1 MVDTYRLRSPL
12 AHLHLDAR
20 AHEEADISGTGVVM
34 KEIPYRGLINIR
46 GDAADSAFVDAV
58 QKAVKLSPPVD
69 ANTVAGKANTTRI
82 MWLGPDEW
90 LVITSPQGADRAMKA
105 LWKNLKTDGLHAA
118 VTDSTQARTCIE
130 ISGPRARE
138 VLQKGCSL
146 DLHPSVFGPGQ
157 SAQTIVSKVA
167 VMMTQTAAARNGDP
181 TYELYPLR
189 SFATYLWTWLEDA
202 SQEYGLKVG

>member
-1 MVDTYRLRSPL
+1 MVDAYRLRSPL
-12 AHLHLDAR
+12 AHLGLEAR
-20 AHEEADISGTGVVM
+20 AHADADISGTGVVM

-46 GDAADSAFVDAV
+46 GDAADSTFVDAV

-69 ANTVAGKANTTRI
+69 ANTVAGKASTTRI

-90 LVITSPQGADRAMKA
+90 LVITSGKGAERALKA
-105 LWKNLKTDGLHAA
+105 LWKNLKVDGLHAA
-118 VTDSTQARTCIE
+118 VTDSTHARTCIE

-146 DLHPSVFGPGQ
+146 DLHPRVFGPGR
-157 SAQTIVSKVA
+157 SAQCIVAKTG
-167 VMMTQTAAARNGDP
+167 VMLTQTATARNGDP

-202 SQEYGLKVG
+202 SAEYGLKVG

>member
-1 MVDTYRLRSPL
+1 MVDAYRLRSPL
-12 AHLHLDAR
+12 AHLGLGAR
-20 AHEEADISGTGVVM
+20 AHDDAATRGTGVTM

-46 GDAADSAFVDAV
+46 GNAADSAFVDAV
-58 QKAVKLSPPVD
+58 QKAVKLAPPVD

-90 LVITSPQGADRAMKA
+90 LVITSEKGAERALKA
-105 LWKNLKTDGLHAA
+105 LWKNLKTNGLHAA
-118 VTDSTQARTCIE
+118 VTDSTHARTCIE
-130 ISGPRARE
+130 VSGPRARE

-146 DLHPSVFGPGQ
+146 DLHPRVFGPGR
-157 SAQTIVSKVA
+157 SAQCIVAKTG
-167 VMMTQTAAARNGDP
+167 VMLTQTAEARSGDP

-202 SQEYGLKVG
+202 SQEYGLKVK

>member
-1 MVDTYRLRSPL
+1 MVDAYRLRSPL
-12 AHLHLDAR
+12 AHLHLEAR
-20 AHEEADISGTGVVM
+20 ANEQADVSGTGVVM

-46 GDAADSAFVDAV
+46 GDAADGAFTDAV
-58 QKAVKLSPPVD
+58 KKAVKQTPPAE

-90 LVITSPQGADRAMKA
+90 LVITSPRGADRAMKA
-105 LWKNLKTDGLHAA
+105 LWKHLKVDGLHAA
-118 VTDSTQARTCIE
+118 VTDSSEARTCIE

-138 VLQKGCSL
+138 VLQKGCSV

-157 SAQTIVSKVA
+157 CAQTIVSKVG
-167 VMMTQTAAARNGDP
+167 VMLTQTATAKNGDP